1 MGCPPRKRIKISGN
15 ESDKENKQSTDPNIS
30 AGGAP
35 LQKCF
40 PIAPPLEE
48 DLPEAVKIQSMKV
61 KDLRESLRTR
71 GLSTNGLKK
80 ELQDRLLLAIQPRDS
95 SNGPKDELMP
105 DACISPS
112 EDTEMAVVNGGFSSS
127 DLKTNNQI
135 GEGLSVRVKEDAS
148 FGNSGSK
155 PAETYSRNE
164 SKPVENSLKSMSP
177 SNSPHFSEEVALPA
191 TVQLTVP
198 DILSPKKKQNTLGK
212 IMKATTKLFSPKRNK
227 EQTDFKSDLLAQT
240 KETGLIS
247 AKMHSSPVDVET
259 TATNNQL
266 HRLPISDEANPT
278 VNECHPPRSESTFV
292 ISSAENQNESSFTRK
307 LSVCS
312 TTSTSSSSSSA
323 KIQAIRK
330 LVREEQAH
338 KVKDA
343 FPTTSKSTL
352 YQPAVGKPTGDKA
365 RFADIKEKVRVSRV
379 LLYSTWQFNFFNVFQ
394 LEIFLSFRSKLRS
407 TK

>member
-1 MGCPPRKRIKISGN
+1 MGCPPRKRIKISAD
-15 ESDKENKQSTDPNIS
+15 ESDKESKQSTDPNIS

-35 LQKCF
+35 PQKYS
-40 PIAPPLEE
+40 PIASPLAE
-48 DLPEAVKIQSMKV
+48 DLPIEVKIQNMKV

-80 ELQDRLLLAIQPRDS
+80 DLQDRLLLAIQPRDGS
-95 SNGPKDELMP
+95 YGPKDELMP

-112 EDTEMAVVNGGFSSS
+112 EDTEMALV
-127 DLKTNNQI
+127 D
-135 GEGLSVRVKEDAS
+135 EGLSVRVKEDES

-155 PAETYSRNE
+155 PADN
-164 SKPVENSLKSMSP
+164 SKPAENSLKSMSP

-191 TVQLTVP
+191 IVQQPVP

-227 EQTDFKSDLLAQT
+227 EQTDFRNDSLAQT
-240 KETGLIS
+240 KEIGLIS
-247 AKMHSSPVDVET
+247 AKMHSAPADVEA

-266 HRLPISDEANPT
+266 QRLPISDEADPT
-278 VNECHPPRSESTFV
+278 VSECHPPRSESTFV
-292 ISSAENQNESSFTRK
+292 TSSAENQNESAFTRK

-330 LVREEQAH
+330 LVREEQAL

-352 YQPAVGKPTGDKA
+352 YQPAVGKPTADKA

-379 LLYSTWQFNFFNVFQ
+379 FIVYIW
-394 LEIFLSFRSKLRS
+394 
-407 TK
+407 